1 MRWLCRCGTAF
12 VTTSVEVPSA
22 AEPELLHVVLQ
33 QTEARLLGAP
43 RSDGLSDVH
52 EHPVLQ
58 ALSDSLAEAEV
69 DWVGRRFDFHQPL
82 PKGLFAIVLS
92 RCANLCDSRS
102 SFWRRE
108 LRAVMG
114 SAPCVPRMPWSPL
127 LVAPRMLNLQ
137 VVVFRVGRDA
147 PNRTL
152 AAFKIADLQRRA
164 ECANAHFGHRDY
176 LAGFRATQS
185 DGVVAQAGGRE
196 PGGA

>member
-12 VTTSVEVPSA
+12 VTTSAEVPST

-69 DWVGRRFDFHQPL
+69 DWVGRRFDFHQSL

-114 SAPCVPRMPWSPL
+114 SAPCVPRMPWSFL
-127 LVAPRMLNLQ
+127 ALRMLNLQ
-137 VVVFRVGRDA
+137 VLVLHVARGA

-152 AAFKIADLQRRA
+152 AAFKIADLHRRA
-164 ECANAHFGHRDY
+164 GCADACFGHRDY
-176 LAGFRATQS
+176 LAGFRGTQAH
-185 DGVVAQAGGRE
+185 GAVAQAGGRE

>member
-22 AEPELLHVVLQ
+22 AEPELLHVVLE

-58 ALSDSLAEAEV
+58 ALSDSLAEAEL

-114 SAPCVPRMPWSPL
+114 SAPCVPRMPCPAP
-127 LVAPRMLNLQ
+127 APRMPESASGCSAFCQ
-137 VVVFRVGRDA
+137 GRSQ
-147 PNRTL
+147 PNTGGVQNCGL
-152 AAFKIADLQRRA
+152 AAA
-164 ECANAHFGHRDY
+164 
-176 LAGFRATQS
+176 S
-185 DGVVAQAGGRE
+185 GVRKC
-196 PGGA
+196 PFWPP

>member
-22 AEPELLHVVLQ
+22 AEPELLHVVLE

-127 LVAPRMLNLQ
+127 APRMLNLQ
-137 VVVFRVGRDA
+137 VLVLHVARGA

-152 AAFKIADLQRRA
+152 AAFNIADLHRRA
-164 ECANAHFGHRDY
+164 GCADACFGHTDD
-176 LAGFRATQS
+176 LAEFRGTQAH
-185 DGVVAQAGGRE
+185 GVMAQAGGRE
-196 PGGA
+196 PGRG